1 MLCIYLKMSIQYN
14 KQKYN
19 NLSTNY
25 NNLAQYV
32 MHISQMFIQYNN
44 YNYNNLST
52 TYNNLAQYVVHIS
65 KNVYIVQYL

>member
-14 KQKYN
+14 NYNYN

-32 MHISQMFIQYNN
+32 MHIS
-44 YNYNNLST
+44 
-52 TYNNLAQYVVHIS
+52 